1 MSTDYTFQGEER
13 FKADAA
19 KVYNTLTD
27 LDGLKDSIPDLVS
40 AQRIDDRTV
49 SCVVRPGFSFLR
61 GTMKMTITL
70 DKTEPGRA
78 AAMSVNADGI
88 GVGMKMES
96 RFSVETEGAG
106 SLVKWEAQVVEMRGL
121 IKAVGPTLIR
131 AAADKVVRDGFARLR
146 ARIESE

>member
-1 MSTDYTFQGEER
+1 MANEYAFSGAER
-13 FKADAA
+13 FKAAA
-19 KVYNTLTD
+19 PRVYDTLAD

-40 AQRIDDRTV
+40 AQRVDERTL

-61 GTMKMTITL
+61 GTLKMTIAL

-96 RFSVETEGAG
+96 RFTVEPDGGG
-106 SLVKWEAQVVEMRGL
+106 SLVKWEAQVTEMRGL
-121 IKAVGPTLIR
+121 IKAVGSTLIR
-131 AAADKVVRDGFARLR
+131 AAADRVVRDGFARLR
-146 ARIESE
+146 ARVEM